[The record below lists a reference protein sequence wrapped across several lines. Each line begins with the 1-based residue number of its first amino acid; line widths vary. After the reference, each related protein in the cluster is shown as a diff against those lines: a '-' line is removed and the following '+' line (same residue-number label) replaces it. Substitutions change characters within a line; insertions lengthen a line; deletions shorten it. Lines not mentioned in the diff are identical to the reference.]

1 MDYTDYISKFH
12 PLLVIKCQMINIEY
26 MKIPNLDQ
34 LVMNFKKFEKI
45 SQSLRRQEGLIE
57 KTIVIDIE
65 NTIVK
70 RIEVKNKEEIERYR
84 KYVLNWFKQLTK
96 NNLKF
101 FGSQRKF
108 LDGQLFL
115 GRYIPLKMRNRF
127 SKKQKKLIS
136 IVPML

>member
-1 MDYTDYISKFH
+1 M
-12 PLLVIKCQMINIEY
+12 NIEY

-57 KTIVIDIE
+57 KTIVTDIE

-84 KYVLNWFKQLTK
+84 
-96 NNLKF
+96 
-101 FGSQRKF
+101 
-108 LDGQLFL
+108 
-115 GRYIPLKMRNRF
+115 M
-127 SKKQKKLIS
+127 
-136 IVPML
+136 